1 MSIILDG
8 SPASEG
14 IGSGRVFV
22 LDWGVPVVPH
32 ETLSEADAPAEVER
46 FHEAREWAK
55 ERLFETKQRTEA
67 RLGSVEAR
75 IFDPQ
80 ILMLDDSAVV
90 DGTVRYIQENR
101 LNAQRAFEWR
111 MLELQ
116 AMWSRTSH
124 PMVLDRLNDL
134 EDLMI
139 RVLHRLLGD
148 HDPTDLEA
156 LDESVIIVAP
166 NLTPSLTVHLDAASV
181 LGIATDLGTRT
192 AHWVI
197 LARSLEIP
205 AVVGLGDVSKRAVE
219 GQHAIVDGRIGRV
232 ILDPDE
238 HDRKQFQQR
247 RRRIEAWEG
256 EIAVIAKEESVTKD
270 GQFVQLRANLDL
282 PGEAEQAR
290 LHGADGVGLFRT
302 EFLVVGRNVMPGEEE
317 QFQAY
322 KSTAQACPVSA
333 AV

>member
-14 IGSGRVFV
+14 IGSGSVFL

-32 ETLSEADAPAEVER
+32 ETVTEADAADEVER
-46 FHEAREWAK
+46 FHEARDWAK
-55 ERLFETKQRTEA
+55 ARLFETKERTEE

-90 DGTVRYIQENR
+90 DGTVRYIRENR

-139 RVLHRLLGD
+139 RVLHRLLGN
-148 HDPTDLEA
+148 HDATDLEG
-156 LDESVIIVAP
+156 LDEGVIIVAP
-166 NLTPSLTVHLDAASV
+166 NLTPSLTVHLDAALV
-181 LGIATDLGTRT
+181 VGIATDSGIDPISHPNRQ
-192 AHWVI
+192 
-197 LARSLEIP
+197 RQS
-205 AVVGLGDVSKRAVE
+205 
-219 GQHAIVDGRIGRV
+219 
-232 ILDPDE
+232 DPDRQ
-238 HDRKQFQQR
+238 D
-247 RRRIEAWEG
+247 
-256 EIAVIAKEESVTKD
+256 
-270 GQFVQLRANLDL
+270 
-282 PGEAEQAR
+282 
-290 LHGADGVGLFRT
+290 
-302 EFLVVGRNVMPGEEE
+302 
-317 QFQAY
+317 
-322 KSTAQACPVSA
+322 
-333 AV
+333 